1 MDSTKTLKGNVTPSF
16 LKQVFR
22 HAGLRDR
29 EMILVHVQPRHIEI
43 MGSGEAEPVTL
54 SDEERARRLRIVRQ
68 LYGIWS
74 EDDEI
79 AFRQTR
85 KELWSQWQPHHFA

>member
-1 MDSTKTLKGNVTPSF
+1 MVRG
-16 LKQVFR
+16 
-22 HAGLRDR
+22 
-29 EMILVHVQPRHIEI
+29 
-43 MGSGEAEPVTL
+43 GEPITV

-85 KELWSQWQPHHFA
+85 KESCSQWQPHDFAQTLTV